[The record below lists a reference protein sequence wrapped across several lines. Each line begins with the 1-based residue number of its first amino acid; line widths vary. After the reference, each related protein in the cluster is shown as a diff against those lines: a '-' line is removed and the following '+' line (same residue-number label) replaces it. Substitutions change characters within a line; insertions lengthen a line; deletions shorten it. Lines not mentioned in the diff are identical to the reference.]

1 MTFKKTK
8 PVFSLNVAS
17 PSYINEKLCCE
28 QFLFKDSFDLQI
40 SLAGYVKPSWSRKD
54 LTRANL
60 CLCLWIL
67 ILQRNVF
74 SGGGIVLLVQAHT
87 TLGKAEIIIL
97 VTSTTNRIPVAMVEA
112 TLGLAGTEMVDL
124 YPTTNKAKGALF
136 KWDVS
141 IMIVVSSSACKTLN

>member
-1 MTFKKTK
+1 M
-8 PVFSLNVAS
+8 
-17 PSYINEKLCCE
+17 
-28 QFLFKDSFDLQI
+28 
-40 SLAGYVKPSWSRKD
+40 
-54 LTRANL
+54 
-60 CLCLWIL
+60 L
-67 ILQRNVF
+67 ILQKNAF
-74 SGGGIVLLVQAHT
+74 SGCGIVLLVQAHT
-87 TLGKAEIIIL
+87 TLGKAAIIIL